1 MAMLDITRATIQQA
15 AGGDIG
21 AFEEIYKKTSGFVY
35 NVAWRVTGN
44 REDAEEVAQNVFV
57 TVYKK
62 LAGFRFESSLKTWL
76 YRITINLALNHV
88 KKVSR
93 ERYATVS
100 YDDALA
106 HPETGLGQAVT
117 PAQEPADP
125 ERVEKILERLN
136 PDQRACI
143 VLRSIEGMSYQ
154 EVAQALNININTVR
168 SRIKRARE
176 TLLSFRRKGVIQGV
190 TS

>member
-1 MAMLDITRATIQQA
+1 MLDITRATIQRA

-21 AFEEIYKKTSGFVY
+21 AFEEVYKKTCGFVY

-57 TVYKK
+57 TVYRK
-62 LAGFRFESSLKTWL
+62 LAGFRFESSLKTWI
-76 YRITINLALNHV
+76 YRITVNLALNHV
-88 KKVSR
+88 KKASR
-93 ERYATVS
+93 QRALTVS

-106 HPETGLGQAVT
+106 HQDTRLDAIAA

-125 ERVEKILERLN
+125 GRVEEILERLN
-136 PDQRACI
+136 PDQRACL
-143 VLRSIEGMSYQ
+143 VLRGIEKMSYREIA
-154 EVAQALNININTVR
+154 EVLNININTVR
-168 SRIKRARE
+168 SRIKRARG
-176 TLLSFRRKGVIQGV
+176 TLVALREKGAVQGV

>member
-1 MAMLDITRATIQQA
+1 MLDIARATIEQA
-15 AGGDIG
+15 ARGDIG
-21 AFEEIYKKTSGFVY
+21 AFEEIYRKTSGFVY

-44 REDAEEVAQNVFV
+44 REDAEEIAQNVFV
-57 TVYKK
+57 TVYRK
-62 LAGFRFESSLKTWL
+62 LAGFRFEASLKTWL
-76 YRITINLALNHV
+76 YRITVNLALNHV

-93 ERYATVS
+93 ARNVTVS

-106 HPETGLGQAVT
+106 HPETGLEAAAASV
-117 PAQEPADP
+117 QEPADRD
-125 ERVEKILERLN
+125 RVERILEVLN

-154 EVAQALNININTVR
+154 EIAQALNININTVR
-168 SRIKRARE
+168 SRIKRART
-176 TLLSFRRKGVIQGV
+176 TLSALQRKGIIEGV